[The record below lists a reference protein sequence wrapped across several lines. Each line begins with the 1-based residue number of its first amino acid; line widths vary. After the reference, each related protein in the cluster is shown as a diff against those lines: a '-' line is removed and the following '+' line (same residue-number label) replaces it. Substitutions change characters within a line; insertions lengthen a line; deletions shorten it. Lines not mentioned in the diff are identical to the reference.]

1 MYYLNKDSK
10 SRWIQEYQIN
20 LSIRHIQ
27 TYVVMVPQG
36 VSNTIT
42 LSTWELLHQ
51 RNNIIAANRQKLHQS
66 TVKPRVLRVLNTAN
80 DTLRLIY
87 SKIYGKEPRYHWR
100 NLVLRTYFCQSLG
113 PSLYRG
119 FYVRAN
125 PAPKMQTFLLRRIFA
140 FTYIYI
146 YFYEEIAFT
155 FGRKQKHICASDG
168 SHDA

>member
-10 SRWIQEYQIN
+10 SRWIQEYHSN

-80 DTLRLIY
+80 DALRLIY
-87 SKIYGKEPRYHWR
+87 SKIYGKEPQYLEGGYSQKIWVGVCGPLLKTLTLFMTNICDFPYPIYDLTK
-100 NLVLRTYFCQSLG
+100 NLIPYLW
-113 PSLYRG
+113 PD
-119 FYVRAN
+119 
-125 PAPKMQTFLLRRIFA
+125 P
-140 FTYIYI
+140 
-146 YFYEEIAFT
+146 
-155 FGRKQKHICASDG
+155 
-168 SHDA
+168 

>member
-66 TVKPRVLRVLNTAN
+66 TVKPRYYES
-80 DTLRLIY
+80 LIQQPMLFASFIAKY
-87 SKIYGKEPRYHWR
+87 MEKKLDIPGETS
-100 NLVLRTYFCQSLG
+100 FCEHI
-113 PSLYRG
+113 
-119 FYVRAN
+119 FAN
-125 PAPKMQTFLLRRIFA
+125 PLALRYIEV
-140 FTYIYI
+140 FTYVQIP
-146 YFYEEIAFT
+146 
-155 FGRKQKHICASDG
+155 RQKCKLFF
-168 SHDA
+168 